1 MWAAKQITIL
11 TFKQIKMKNS
21 TWNRGRHSSYC
32 SAAQCL
38 RSKDSPWKTSR
49 GHLFFKIE
57 EVNLVYLK
65 RWRYMTK
72 IFYGL
77 PIWLVQTGPVNIE
90 VVINVEFSGNSK
102 VVIDSASF
110 KQLMNMELKIFLL
123 LKDFK
128 RQQI

>member
-1 MWAAKQITIL
+1 
-11 TFKQIKMKNS
+11 MKF
-21 TWNRGRHSSYC
+21 RGDIPHTALQLNVSEVRIHPGKLPGATSS
-32 SAAQCL
+32 S
-38 RSKDSPWKTSR
+38 
-49 GHLFFKIE
+49 KIE

-65 RWRYMTK
+65 KRRYMTK

-110 KQLMNMELKIFLL
+110 KQLMDME
-123 LKDFK
+123 DEN
-128 RQQI
+128 